1 MKTILTIALLTISSF
16 GFCQSNFYKQDGSK
30 FSVIGEQATLTFTD
44 KNLSIPTKVDKA
56 GFAETLIA
64 SQLPGFI
71 DLGFK
76 ITTDIIEKNLK
87 KFTSEF
93 SARNTY
99 INDKQYVSGFK
110 VQRKIVLKEGEKKQ
124 GEQKEDA
131 LVMEFVPRPVG
142 SNAFVFALESISVP
156 YSGAKSKKGYNRND
170 YTVEIKVTYYDGK
183 EKKEQTSAPIAVQLV
198 EIAPG
203 GSYELKDDT
212 THLYM
217 SDKFPLNSDFT
228 ISEVSVKI
236 IETNTAKVKAE
247 MIKSIYDKYSDD
259 AKETAKNIVN
269 FYIEKSKDKKDE
281 EAGSK

>member
-1 MKTILTIALLTISSF
+1 MTISSF
-16 GFCQSNFYKQDGSK
+16 GFCQSNFYKQDGTK
-30 FSVIGEQATLTFTD
+30 ISVIGEQATLTFTE
-44 KNLSIPTKVDKA
+44 NNIPIPEKVVEA

-64 SQLPGFI
+64 SLLPGFI

-99 INDKQYVSGFK
+99 INDKQYISGFQ
-110 VQRKIVLKEGEKKQ
+110 VQRKIVHKEGGK
-124 GEQKEDA
+124 KEDA
-131 LVMEFVPRPVG
+131 LVMEFIPKPVG
-142 SNAFVFALESISVP
+142 TNTFVFALESISVP

-170 YTVEIKVTYYDGK
+170 YTLEIKVTYYDGK

-198 EIAPG
+198 EIASG
-203 GSYELKDDT
+203 GSYELKDGSKY
-212 THLYM
+212 LYM
-217 SDKFPLNSDFT
+217 SDKFPLNADFT

-247 MIKSIYDKYSDD
+247 RIKSNYDKYSDD

-269 FYIEKSKDKKDE
+269 FYIEKSKDKEDE
-281 EAGSK
+281 EDGSK

>member
-1 MKTILTIALLTISSF
+1 MKTILTIALLTISTF
-16 GFCQSNFYKQDGSK
+16 GFCQSKFYQKDGKK

-44 KNLSIPTKVDKA
+44 SVIPIPEKVHEA
-56 GFAETLIA
+56 GFVAPLIA
-64 SQLPGFI
+64 ALLPGFI

-99 INDKQYVSGFK
+99 TNDTNYVSGFK
-110 VQRKIVLKEGEKKQ
+110 VERKIMLKEAEKK
-124 GEQKEDA
+124 ENA
-131 LVMEFVPRPVG
+131 FVMEFIPKQVG
-142 SNAFVFALESISVP
+142 SNAFVFGLEKISVP
-156 YSGAKSKKGYNRND
+156 YSGAKTKKGYNRNG

-198 EIAPG
+198 EINSV
-203 GSYELKDDT
+203 GSFELKDGSK
-212 THLYM
+212 HLYL
-217 SDKFPLNSDFT
+217 SDKFPLNADFV

-236 IETNTAKVKAE
+236 VETNTAKVKAE
-247 MIKSIYDKYSDD
+247 MIKSIYDKYSDN
-259 AKETAKNIVN
+259 AKESAKSIVN

-281 EAGSK
+281 EGDSK